1 MTDTAPQRTS
11 TTADKNPILLEVQN
25 LKTHFF
31 LDQGIVRAVDGVDFT
46 VRRGKTLGVVG
57 ESGCGKSITAR
68 SILRTVPT
76 PGQIVEGQILLHRR
90 TAGNDYRTSSLTTET
105 VDLATLDPKGREIR
119 SIRGAEISMV
129 FQEPMTSLSPV
140 HTIGNQIME
149 VIKLHQGVERDEARS
164 QAIGVLE
171 RVGMP
176 QPSRTIDRY
185 PHQLSG
191 GMRQRAMI
199 AMALSCQPDLLIAD
213 EPTTA
218 LDVTTQA
225 QILALMR
232 HLQDELGMAI
242 MFITHDLGVIAQ
254 MSEDVIVMYLGE
266 VVETA
271 DVDSLFYAPKH
282 PYTQALLRSIPR
294 LGRKSLQRRRDR
306 LTAIQGS
313 VPDPYSIP
321 EGCPFHPRCP
331 HNDGARCLS
340 ERPDLREISPGHFA
354 RCHYAGKLDLAGITL
369 PSSVTA

>member
-1 MTDTAPQRTS
+1 MIDTAPQRTDGA
-11 TTADKNPILLEVQN
+11 TDKNPPLLEVRN
-25 LKTHFF
+25 LKTYFF
-31 LDQGIVRAVDGVDFT
+31 LDQGVVRAVDGVDFT
-46 VRRGKTLGVVG
+46 VRRGQTLGVVG

-68 SILRTVPT
+68 SILRTVPS
-76 PGQIVEGQILLHRR
+76 PGQIVEGQILLHRTHGR
-90 TAGNDYRTSSLTTET
+90 AGGSQISET
-105 VDLATLDPKGREIR
+105 VDLATLDPRGREIR

-149 VIKLHQGVERDEARS
+149 VISLHQGVEQDAARV
-164 QAIGVLE
+164 QAVEMLE

-176 QPSRTIDRY
+176 QPNRTIDRY

-242 MFITHDLGVIAQ
+242 MFITHDLGKSWKPRTWILSSTV
-254 MSEDVIVMYLGE
+254 
-266 VVETA
+266 
-271 DVDSLFYAPKH
+271 
-282 PYTQALLRSIPR
+282 RNIP
-294 LGRKSLQRRRDR
+294 
-306 LTAIQGS
+306 T
-313 VPDPYSIP
+313 
-321 EGCPFHPRCP
+321 PRCCCVP
-331 HNDGARCLS
+331 SPAWGGSQQPAGA
-340 ERPDLREISPGHFA
+340 IA
-354 RCHYAGKLDLAGITL
+354 
-369 PSSVTA
+369 